1 MIVTTLAYRGLY
13 KSVFAILHDKNGFI
27 KIMKKI
33 AGRYKSKQVSEM
45 EFDYDYEHTMTMFND
60 PQKFIKMIKR
70 GKLFVNARDRRHE
83 LTPLHDAIN
92 IPDVPYEVIEVLIA
106 KGADVNAV
114 SADGVTPLMLAE
126 KIGDYVIIDMLI
138 IAGAIA

>member
-1 MIVTTLAYRGLY
+1 
-13 KSVFAILHDKNGFI
+13 
-27 KIMKKI
+27 MKKI